1 MCHIKHKGGQ
11 EMRKY
16 YSEPEL
22 EIREYSVLQGK
33 VLTASYPENGDNN
46 NNSLYDDDKYDIFA

>member
-1 MCHIKHKGGQ
+1 
-11 EMRKY
+11 MRKY